1 MKRKPDRFV
10 VMLNNQAKKTVEG
23 LSVLNDYLSEKD
35 SAKAKSLSAIEKE
48 ADEMRRILVEDL
60 MKTFITPF
68 DREDIFTLSRE
79 IDDILD
85 YANSTVDEMEILNVS
100 STPHMRQ
107 MASLLS
113 DAAKEI
119 QLAVDRLE
127 DIHFSVASDHAQRA
141 KALENRVETVYR
153 EALAELFKDA
163 ADLQSVLK
171 ILKVREIYRHLSN
184 AADMEDQA
192 ANVIADIIMKI
203 HWT

>member
-1 MKRKPDRFV
+1 MRKKPDRFV

-23 LSVLNDYLSEKD
+23 LSVLNEYLAEKD
-35 SAKAKSLSAIEKE
+35 SGKAKLLSNIEKE

-60 MKTFITPF
+60 MKTFVTPF
-68 DREDIFTLSRE
+68 DREDIFALSRE

-85 YANSTVDEMEILNVS
+85 YANSTVDEMEILNVG
-100 STPHMRQ
+100 STPHMQQ
-107 MASLLS
+107 MASLLN

-127 DIHFSVASDHAQRA
+127 DVHFSVASNHAQRA

-153 EALAELFKDA
+153 EALADLFKDA
-163 ADLQSVLK
+163 ADMQSVLK

-203 HWT
+203 N

>member
-35 SAKAKSLSAIEKE
+35 SEKAKSLSAIEKE

>member
-1 MKRKPDRFV
+1 
-10 VMLNNQAKKTVEG
+10 MLNNQAKKTVEG
-23 LSVLNDYLSEKD
+23 LSVLNDYLSEED
-35 SAKAKSLSAIEKE
+35 SAKAKSLSTIEKE
-48 ADEMRRILVEDL
+48 ADEMRRILVEYL

-127 DIHFSVASDHAQRA
+127 DTHFSVASDHAQRA